1 MRGGGPGGGT
11 ADWAAAMRSS
21 PGMQRQALD
30 ATLDAARTVDAKYG
44 TQLTSAVWDNIVN
57 GRFQVY
63 P

>member
-1 MRGGGPGGGT
+1 MRGGGPGGG
-11 ADWAAAMRSS
+11 AHDWAYEMTNAS
-21 PGMQRQALD
+21 GMQRQALD
-30 ATLDAARTVDAKYG
+30 ATLDAARVVDAKYG